1 MLKEITDKR
10 ATAQVEAA
18 CTDNGGEWNSD
29 TLECKGLSKD
39 WCQKIPV
46 NLKITFANSNP
57 PLN

>member
-39 WCQKIPV
+39 WCQKNTGKFENNIC
-46 NLKITFANSNP
+46 KF
-57 PLN
+57 